1 MSNKIQIKRSVAN
14 STVTGLSNGELA
26 FTQASNT
33 LHIGLPDGSGVLRIG
48 GAQYPGTL
56 TNSHALVANATGGID
71 KVIVANLQPI
81 YIYANGAS
89 GTNGQ
94 FLTSNST
101 GGVYWLTPD
110 ASVAGSNTQVQFND
124 SGSLAGDADLTYD
137 KTNGTLTANNF
148 SGNGALV
155 TSVNAAA
162 VGGNTAST
170 LRTYSDTVAGTAYS
184 NAVSTA
190 ATDATN
196 KAANAYSNAT
206 SYADTAA
213 GTAYSNATSYAD
225 TAAGTAYSNAV
236 STAATDATG
245 KAANAYS
252 NAMSDTLSRNGTYT
266 GNNTLA
272 GTTTTVSSNLVLSGL
287 ASSNVIPSANLTY
300 HLGNTTN
307 RWVQVHA
314 GNGHFV
320 TGTFD
325 DDVQIAGN
333 LTVTGNVTT
342 TNVNDLIVGDPL
354 IHLAAN
360 NESSDVVDIG
370 FVGHYSDDGG
380 STKKHIGFFR
390 DASDGGVFKLFTG
403 SQDATLDAANSV
415 VVNVSATG
423 YTTAILEA
431 YLRSSGLV
439 SNSSVVNITANSTV
453 SVALTANTLTL
464 TTALAGT
471 SGGTGKSTMTD
482 QAILVGNSSNG
493 YDELTLGTDG
503 YVLQSNGT
511 ALLFDVLDGGTF

>member
-1 MSNKIQIKRSVAN
+1 MANKIQIKRSVAN

-71 KVIVANLQPI
+71 NVIVANLQPT

-124 SGSLAGDADLTYD
+124 SGSLAGAADLTYD

-184 NAVSTA
+184 NA
-190 ATDATN
+190 
-196 KAANAYSNAT
+196 T
-206 SYADTAA
+206 SYADTA
-213 GTAYSNATSYAD
+213 S
-225 TAAGTAYSNAV
+225 GTAYSNAV
-236 STAATDATG
+236 STAATDATN

>member
-1 MSNKIQIKRSVAN
+1 MANKIQIKRSVAN

-56 TNSHALVANATGGID
+56 TNSHALVANSTGGID
-71 KVIVANLQPI
+71 NVIVANLQPT

-124 SGSLAGDADLTYD
+124 SGSLAGAADLTYD

-184 NAVSTA
+184 NA
-190 ATDATN
+190 
-196 KAANAYSNAT
+196 T
-206 SYADTAA
+206 SYADTA
-213 GTAYSNATSYAD
+213 S
-225 TAAGTAYSNAV
+225 GTAYSNAV
-236 STAATDATG
+236 STAATDATN

>member
-1 MSNKIQIKRSVAN
+1 MANKIQIKRSVAN

-124 SGSLAGDADLTYD
+124 SGSLAGAADLTYD

-184 NAVSTA
+184 NA
-190 ATDATN
+190 
-196 KAANAYSNAT
+196 T
-206 SYADTAA
+206 SYADTA
-213 GTAYSNATSYAD
+213 S
-225 TAAGTAYSNAV
+225 GTAYSNAV
-236 STAATDATG
+236 STAATDATN

>member
-1 MSNKIQIKRSVAN
+1 MANKIQIKRSVAN

-71 KVIVANLQPI
+71 NVIVANLQPT

-184 NAVSTA
+184 NA
-190 ATDATN
+190 
-196 KAANAYSNAT
+196 
-206 SYADTAA
+206 
-213 GTAYSNATSYAD
+213 TSYAD

-236 STAATDATG
+236 STAATDATN

-252 NAMSDTLSRNGTYT
+252 NAMSDTLSRNGSYT

-287 ASSNVIPSANLTY
+287 ASSNVIPSTNNTY
-300 HLGNTTN
+300 HLGNTSN
-307 RWVQVHA
+307 KWAQVHA
-314 GNGHFV
+314 ANVHGV
-320 TGTFD
+320 TGIFD
-325 DDVQIAGN
+325 GTVEIAGD
-333 LTVTGNVTT
+333 LLVSGNVTT
-342 TNVNDLIVGDPL
+342 TNVGSIVVADANIL
-354 IHLAAN
+354 LAAN
-360 NESSDVVDIG
+360 NPGDTIDIG
-370 FVGHYSDDGG
+370 FSGTYTDGG
-380 STKKHIGFFR
+380 STVRHAGLFR
-390 DASDGGVFKLFTG
+390 DASDNGLFKFFSNTTQDLTG
-403 SQDATLDAANSV
+403 NN
-415 VVNVSATG
+415 VVNTNATG
-423 YTTAILEA
+423 YTTAILET
-431 YLRSSGLV
+431 YLSSGGLI

-464 TTALAGT
+464 TTALAGN
-471 SGGTGKSTMTD
+471 SGGTGRLTTTNN
-482 QAILVGNSSNG
+482 ALLVGNSTNG

-503 YVLQSNGT
+503 YVLQSNGS
-511 ALLFDVLDGGTF
+511 ALVFDILDGGTF

>member
-1 MSNKIQIKRSVAN
+1 MANKIQIKRSVAN

-56 TNSHALVANATGGID
+56 TNSHALVANASGGID
-71 KVIVANLQPI
+71 KVIVANLQPT

-124 SGSLAGDADLTYD
+124 SGSLAGAADLTYD

-184 NAVSTA
+184 NA
-190 ATDATN
+190 
-196 KAANAYSNAT
+196 T
-206 SYADTAA
+206 SYADTA
-213 GTAYSNATSYAD
+213 S
-225 TAAGTAYSNAV
+225 GTAYSNAV
-236 STAATDATG
+236 STAATDATN

>member
-1 MSNKIQIKRSVAN
+1 MANKIQIKRSVAN

-137 KTNGTLTANNF
+137 KTDGTLTANNF

-196 KAANAYSNAT
+196 KAANAYSNA
-206 SYADTAA
+206 
-213 GTAYSNATSYAD
+213 
-225 TAAGTAYSNAV
+225 
-236 STAATDATG
+236 
-245 KAANAYS
+245 
-252 NAMSDTLSRNGTYT
+252 MSDTLSRNGSYT

-287 ASSNVIPSANLTY
+287 ASSNVIPSTNNTY
-300 HLGNTTN
+300 HLGNTSN
-307 RWVQVHA
+307 KWAQVHA
-314 GNGHFV
+314 ANVHGV
-320 TGTFD
+320 TGIFD
-325 DDVQIAGN
+325 GTVEIAGD
-333 LTVTGNVTT
+333 LLVSGNVTT
-342 TNVNDLIVGDPL
+342 TNVGSIVVGDANIL
-354 IHLAAN
+354 LAAN
-360 NESSDVVDIG
+360 NPGDILDIG
-370 FVGHYSDDGG
+370 FSGTYTDGG
-380 STKKHIGFFR
+380 STVRHAGLFR
-390 DASDGGVFKLFTG
+390 DASDNGLFKFFSNTTQDITG
-403 SQDATLDAANSV
+403 NN
-415 VVNVSATG
+415 VVNTNATG
-423 YTTAILEA
+423 YTTAILET
-431 YLRSSGLV
+431 YLHSSGLV

-464 TTALAGT
+464 TTALAGN
-471 SGGTGKSTMTD
+471 SGGTGRLTTTNN
-482 QAILVGNSSNG
+482 ALLVGNSTNG

>member
-1 MSNKIQIKRSVAN
+1 MANKIQIKRSVAN

-71 KVIVANLQPI
+71 NVIVANLQPT

-184 NAVSTA
+184 NA
-190 ATDATN
+190 
-196 KAANAYSNAT
+196 T
-206 SYADTAA
+206 SYADTA
-213 GTAYSNATSYAD
+213 S
-225 TAAGTAYSNAV
+225 GTAYSNAV
-236 STAATDATG
+236 STAATDATN